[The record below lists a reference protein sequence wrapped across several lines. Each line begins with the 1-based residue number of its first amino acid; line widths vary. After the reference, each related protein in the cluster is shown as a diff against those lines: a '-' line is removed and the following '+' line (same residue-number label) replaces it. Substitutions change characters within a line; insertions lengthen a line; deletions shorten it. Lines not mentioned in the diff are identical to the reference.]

1 MDLAIIK
8 DSETFFGMGDE
19 WNRLLM
25 RSSSVSTYLTH
36 EWLSAW
42 FNNYE
47 KKNHLMII
55 LAKEEGRIIGAAPL
69 MIVKSSF
76 RGLPITKLTF
86 IGDSNWTVGDFIIS
100 EERESVLKEIMDN
113 LYNEAWDIIDLQ
125 GIPEDSP
132 NLKIL
137 KDIAGAKGTDYTSA
151 PASVCP
157 FLKID
162 LPWEDF
168 YNSRSFSFKKSLRN
182 KLNRI
187 KKAGDVTVRRYSS
200 KKEVAEILPVIFKI
214 GLKGW
219 KHKINNA
226 ISSTQENRAFYSALS
241 EAMSVKGLLDIWLLS
256 LNDIPI
262 AFEYHLR
269 YNGKVCA
276 LVADYDESYKELSP
290 GSVLDYNII
299 EYMFRNERCEYD
311 MGSGNSFYKQ
321 NWTKDAKKTVRLSF
335 YKQNLYGKMLHFI
348 ESRIVP
354 AARVI
359 MDNFKRLSKSESA

>member
-1 MDLAIIK
+1 MDLSIIK
-8 DSETFFGMGDE
+8 DPETFLGMGDE

-25 RSSSVSTYLTH
+25 RSSSASSYLTH

-42 FNNYE
+42 LNSYA
-47 KKNHLMII
+47 KKNHLMIV

-69 MIVKSSF
+69 MIVKSRF
-76 RGLPITKLTF
+76 RGFPITKLTF

-100 EERESVLKEIMDN
+100 EERETVLKGIMDN
-113 LYNEAWDIIDLQ
+113 LYKEAWDIIDLQ

-151 PASVCP
+151 PTSVYP

-168 YNSRSFSFKKSLRN
+168 YNSRSVRFKKATRN

-187 KKAGDVTVRRYSS
+187 NKAGDVKVRKFSS
-200 KKEVAEILPVIFKI
+200 KKEVADVLPVIFEI

-219 KHKINNA
+219 KHEINSA
-226 ISSTQENRAFYSALS
+226 ISSTKDNRCFYTALS
-241 EAMSVKGLLDIWLLS
+241 EAMSKKGLVDIWLLS
-256 LNDIPI
+256 LNNIPI

-269 YNGKVCA
+269 YDGKVYG
-276 LVADYDESYKELSP
+276 LIADYDESYKELSP
-290 GSVLDYNII
+290 GSILDYYIV
-299 EYMFRNERCEYD
+299 EYLFRNERCEYD
-311 MGSGNSFYKQ
+311 MGSGNSFYKEH
-321 NWTKDAKKTVRLSF
+321 WTESGKNTIRLSL

-348 ESRIVP
+348 ELRVVP
-354 AARVI
+354 AARV
-359 MDNFKRLSKSESA
+359 MRDKFRRVSKPA